1 MLTMAASSSRKRKAF
16 VPLRHVRKSDDV
28 FEQLSKL
35 IREKRFPLGSQLPP
49 ERELAE
55 QINASRQTIRE
66 ALYRAELV
74 GLIEVRHGAGS
85 FVVSSSARS
94 SLDAPLAE
102 LIARQA
108 DRIAE
113 FFEIRLLV
121 EGWCVSQAARQAKP
135 ADLAALKRRLD
146 AMKSLPLT
154 DPAWE
159 QNDVEFHVAIAR
171 STGNPIAVRMIE
183 ILRESFSVLYRLKQ
197 VVANLE
203 DAKLVWKHHWNI
215 YEGIRKHS
223 PAAASKALRAHM
235 KYIRRQLDV
244 SVQGN
249 RLSSK

>member
-1 MLTMAASSSRKRKAF
+1 M
-16 VPLRHVRKSDDV
+16 PLRHVRKSDDV

-146 AMKSLPLT
+146 AYEISSADRSRLGTERCGVSRCYRPL
-154 DPAWE
+154 
-159 QNDVEFHVAIAR
+159 H
-171 STGNPIAVRMIE
+171 GNPIAVRMIE
-183 ILRESFSVLYRLKQ
+183 ILREKFQCPLSSQ
-197 VVANLE
+197 AGCSAN
-203 DAKLVWKHHWNI
+203 WRTRNSSGNTSWNI

-223 PAAASKALRAHM
+223 PAAARKSASCAYEVHF
-235 KYIRRQLDV
+235 QAPA
-244 SVQGN
+244 
-249 RLSSK
+249 